1 MLLICSF
8 FVYTVKQ
15 NTKIVEV
22 VVIFFIT
29 IIVLSNGM
37 APTPLPSRRMSPAS
51 VWWGV
56 GVSQDIFT
64 SLKRFRIFSTYLPRD
79 LVYELKK
86 PYNHGGC
93 NSTNI
98 FKF

>member
-1 MLLICSF
+1 MFLICSF
-8 FVYTVKQ
+8 FVYTVRQ

-37 APTPLPSRRMSPAS
+37 SPTPLPSRRMSPAS
-51 VWWGV
+51 EWWGA
-56 GVSQDIFT
+56 GVSQNIFT
-64 SLKRFRIFSTYLPRD
+64 YLKGFRIFFTYLPRD

-86 PYNHGGC
+86 PYNHCGY
-93 NSTNI
+93 NSINI
-98 FKF
+98 FQF